1 VPELRKSLKRPETY
15 LACVIV
21 LMALATIDSYRD
33 PSRQWTAHTYVGAV
47 HLYQEHVSPHLSSIV
62 QCRFHP
68 TCSHYSV
75 AVVQRF
81 GIRRG
86 LVLSAERIWR
96 CRGDVPLGT
105 YDPPPTN

>member
-1 VPELRKSLKRPETY
+1 MPELRKCLKRPETY

>member
-1 VPELRKSLKRPETY
+1 VPELRQSLKRPETY
-15 LACVIV
+15 LACIAV
-21 LMALATIDSYRD
+21 LIATATFDSCRA
-33 PSRQWTAHTYVGAV
+33 PSRQWTADIYVSAV
-47 HLYQEHVSPHLSSIV
+47 HLYQEHVSPHLHSVIR
-62 QCRFHP
+62 CRYNP

-75 AVVQRF
+75 TVVQRF

-96 CRGDVPLGT
+96 CRGSVPMGT

>member
-1 VPELRKSLKRPETY
+1 MPELRQSLRRPHVY
-15 LACVIV
+15 LACLAILV
-21 LMALATIDSYRD
+21 ALATVDSYRD
-33 PSRQWTAHTYVGAV
+33 PSRQWTARTYVGAV
-47 HLYQEHVSPHLSSIV
+47 HIYQAHVSPHLHAIV
-62 QCRFHP
+62 QCRFRP

-96 CRGDVPLGT
+96 CRGSVPLGT
-105 YDPPPTN
+105 YDPPPAQ